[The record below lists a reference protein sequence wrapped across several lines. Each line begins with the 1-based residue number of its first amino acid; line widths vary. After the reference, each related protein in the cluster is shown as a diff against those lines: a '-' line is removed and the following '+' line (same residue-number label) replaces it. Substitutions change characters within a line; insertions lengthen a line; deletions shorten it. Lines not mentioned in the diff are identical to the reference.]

1 MKKKL
6 LAIALG
12 LSSSI
17 TLVGCG
23 GGGDDDDKNTGIPAV
38 IVPVITVPT
47 SVFYNVKVI
56 DGYLKNAQVWL
67 DIDGDKKL
75 DDDEPSIFSGSG
87 GVAQLDVTNIVNPEQ
102 YSSFAKIILGQT
114 VDEDT
119 GPVANDYVM
128 SAPPG
133 EKEITPLSTLVS
145 IGIAHSTDGTE
156 TAEEYA
162 VIQQAVMT
170 QIANGLGIQEEDVL
184 GDYIASG
191 SGSASYAAENIV
203 ISKILPN
210 DTDEFTT
217 IIADNSDDT
226 AFNKQVSVVSDMIK
240 DVIEITAEEDFDTQ
254 VSIFDDDDDLDTDSD
269 GDGLPDGLDAL
280 PNDANEWLDS
290 DGDLIGNNADSD
302 DDNDG
307 VIDELDIDPL
317 DPALGISE
325 TKQVIQFLQDS
336 STFYTLSEELN
347 NNVSELYIDG
357 FTVNGD
363 LAVTESYQRI
373 RTDSSLALLSTE
385 MSSDLLLTLSGWT
398 NVGGGYTLDLANGML
413 TAYPTGYSDISYQI
427 TSVMSELS
435 GLNIAEN
442 SINWE
447 MFIDDSTVYP
457 EGAISALFSLT
468 ANQDTYSLSGD
479 ALWVLRGNGG
489 VDDGAD
495 ATTLNELITASSA
508 GDNPDSGLVHGVS
521 LGQHVGVELVA
532 DNTVN
537 FYTFDFSETETAQKI
552 ASATWSLTLLNGEEI
567 ISFTAPQIVIDSWV
581 DRWVYDSPHIIFSVY
596 QDRVVR
602 GSVQKF
608 GELIDGDKSAFMNEV
623 AKNAVVNA
631 VQVDITVC
639 DSGDVDTDASLD
651 DFEQAVSNCGG
662 SSQPITS
669 EMLTLQSFHR
679 INDQGESQN
688 HVFSD
693 DGTVVVYEQG
703 IESYTQD
710 WSINDDSI
718 QLSNTFGENDEES
731 NNSIW
736 VLLDSTDAAWS
747 MKVYDSATYRD
758 GDNQLVTNSEVW
770 SGLLDLRD
778 ADGAYNC
785 EIRYNPGPASI
796 DEFNAQLA
804 VCGVLPEMNLA
815 DNSILRIT
823 GSLQTRS
830 YVFNVDNTAF
840 YYRNGVKYNRI
851 WAINDDGNLELYNGE
866 EQPLNYVMRLVDD
879 SNGNLKFAVYDNGR
893 QSIWS
898 TTYKAVDLSV
908 DVLACE
914 YLDSEWDDAPRIYRS
929 FDEFKQAVTFC
940 QDGKLLAAFSDG
952 LIDRGITLTTGDA
965 LNQADDVDTY
975 QFNQD
980 GSGVFTYNNGAG
992 DVSVP
997 MTWIMYEE
1005 DIVKVVMEYT
1015 DGNDVAQTAHDYLA
1029 IVETNGIDFS
1039 VKVFSRGS
1047 TLKGIDDTDLGEL
1060 ESRILKV
1067 PDVE

>member
-102 YSSFAKIILGQT
+102 YSSFAKIIFGQT

-736 VLLDSTDAAWS
+736 VLLDSSDAAWS